1 MANISH
7 SRLVELERCEKRL
20 KELENLKAISWV
32 GPALGAALATQLGVT
47 PWDKWTQ
54 GQKMTLHLVCGSAQ
68 TALELYKAALPKS
81 DSE

>member
-20 KELENLKAISWV
+20 RELENLKAISWV
-32 GPALGAALATQLGVT
+32 GPALGAALATQLGAT

-54 GQKMTLHLVCGSAQ
+54 GQKMTLQFVCGGAQ
-68 TALELYKAALPKS
+68 TAFELYKAALPES
-81 DSE
+81 DGE